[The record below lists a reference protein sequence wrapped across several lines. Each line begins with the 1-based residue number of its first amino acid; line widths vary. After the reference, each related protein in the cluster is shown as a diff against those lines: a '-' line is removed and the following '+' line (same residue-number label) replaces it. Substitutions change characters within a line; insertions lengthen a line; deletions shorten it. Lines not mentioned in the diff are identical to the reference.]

1 MQLDHYTV
9 LEDLDADECLRLV
22 ATQHVGRVAFD
33 YLDQPTVLPVHFA
46 LVGRLVVIRT
56 AAGSWFDRAVRGRRV
71 AFEVDSVDPGY
82 HAGWSVM
89 GRGTARGLEEYVD
102 SGRLP
107 EFRLRPWALA
117 APPGWIGI
125 DLDELSGRR
134 IVQLPR

>member
-9 LEDLDADECLRLV
+9 LEDLDGDECLRLV
-22 ATQHVGRVAFD
+22 ATQQVGRVAFD
-33 YLDQPTVLPVHFA
+33 HLGQPTVLPVHFA
-46 LVGRLVVIRT
+46 LVSRLVVIRT

-117 APPGWIGI
+117 APPGWIGV
-125 DLDELSGRR
+125 DLDELTGRR
-134 IVQLPR
+134 IVQLRR